1 MENKIDTKFT
11 SYQKLIIFVLAILQ
25 FTVVLDF
32 TIISPIGDI
41 LIKTL
46 NISTKQFGFAVSS
59 YAFSAATSGIIA
71 AGFMDKFDRKKAL
84 IFFYTGFIIGTLFCA
99 LSNTYVS
106 LVIARIF
113 TGFFGGVISSIVL
126 TIISDLFMP
135 HQRGRAMSFVQMAF
149 AGSQI
154 LGIPFGLF
162 IANKL
167 GWHYTFLLIVILAL
181 IVLIIIIFKLKSI
194 TEHLKIISDKK
205 ALLHLWHTVKNK
217 KYQVGFLG
225 ITFLSIGGFMIMPF
239 MSIYLVNNIHIAS
252 SNLPIIF
259 MTTGISSLV
268 VMPIVGKLSDKYSK
282 FNIFLFGTLTS
293 IVMIAIYTNLSIVPL
308 WAIIVVNVIMFASIM
323 SRMVPFQALNS
334 MMPTKEDRGAYLSI
348 SSSLQQIAGGLGAII
363 AGFIII
369 QKSKS
374 SPIVNFDVLGYF
386 AIAIATLCAYLVF
399 KVSKLTTTSTNSK
412 DIVK

>member
-1 MENKIDTKFT
+1 MEDIINANFT

-46 NISTKQFGFAVSS
+46 NITTKQFGFAVSS
-59 YAFSAATSGIIA
+59 YAFSAAASGIIA

-99 LSNTYVS
+99 LSNTYIS
-106 LVIARIF
+106 LLIARIF

-135 HQRGRAMSFVQMAF
+135 YQRGRAMSFVQMAF

-167 GWHYTFLLIVILAL
+167 GWHYTFFLIVILAL
-181 IVLIIIIFKLKSI
+181 IVVLIIIFKLKSI
-194 TEHLKIISDKK
+194 NEHLKIVSDKK
-205 ALLHLWHTVKNK
+205 PLLHLWHTVKNK

-225 ITFLSIGGFMIMPF
+225 ITFLSIGGYMIMPF
-239 MSIYLVNNIHIAS
+239 MTIYLVNNIHIAS

-259 MTTGISSLV
+259 MITGLSSLV
-268 VMPIVGKLSDKYSK
+268 MMPIVGKLSDKYSK
-282 FNIFLFGTLTS
+282 LKIFLFGTFTS
-293 IVMIAIYTNLSIVPL
+293 IIMIAIYTNLPIVPL
-308 WAIIVVNVIMFASIM
+308 WSVVVINVIMFASIM

-334 MMPTKEDRGAYLSI
+334 MMPNKEDRGAYMSI
-348 SSSLQQIAGGLGAII
+348 SSSLQQIAGGLGTVIS
-363 AGFIII
+363 GFIII
-369 QKSKS
+369 QKSKT
-374 SPIVNFDVLGYF
+374 SPIENFYVLGYL
-386 AIAIATLCAYLVF
+386 AIAIAILCAYFVF
-399 KVSKLTTTSTNSK
+399 RVYKLTIK
-412 DIVK
+412 K

>member
-1 MENKIDTKFT
+1 MEDKINTKFT

-46 NISTKQFGFAVSS
+46 NITTKQFGFAVSS
-59 YAFSAATSGIIA
+59 YAFSAAASGIIA

-99 LSNTYVS
+99 LSNTYIS
-106 LVIARIF
+106 LLVARIF
-113 TGFFGGVISSIVL
+113 TGFFGGIISSIVL

-167 GWHYTFLLIVILAL
+167 GWHYTFFLIVILAL
-181 IVLIIIIFKLKSI
+181 IVLLIIIFKLKSI

-205 ALLHLWHTVKNK
+205 PLVHLWHTVKNK

-239 MSIYLVNNIHIAS
+239 MSIYLVNNIHIAN

-259 MTTGISSLV
+259 MITGLSSLV

-282 FNIFLFGTLTS
+282 FKIFLFGTFTS
-293 IVMIAIYTNLSIVPL
+293 IIMIAIYTNLPIVPL
-308 WAIIVVNVIMFASIM
+308 WSILIVNVVMFAAIM

-334 MMPTKEDRGAYLSI
+334 MMPNKEDRGAYMSI
-348 SSSLQQIAGGLGAII
+348 SSSLQQIAGGLGAVI

-369 QKSKS
+369 QKSKT
-374 SPIVNFDVLGYF
+374 SPLENFDVLGYL
-386 AIAIATLCAYLVF
+386 AIGIAILCAYFVF
-399 KVSKLTTTSTNSK
+399 RVHKLTIK
-412 DIVK
+412 K

>member
-1 MENKIDTKFT
+1 MEDIINAKFT

-46 NISTKQFGFAVSS
+46 NITTKQFGFAVSS
-59 YAFSAATSGIIA
+59 YAFSAAASGIIA

-99 LSNTYVS
+99 LSNTYIS
-106 LVIARIF
+106 LLIARIF

-167 GWHYTFLLIVILAL
+167 GWHYTFFLIVILAL
-181 IVLIIIIFKLKSI
+181 IVLLIIIFKLKSI
-194 TEHLKIISDKK
+194 NEHLKIVSDKK
-205 ALLHLWHTVKNK
+205 PILHLWHTVKNK

-225 ITFLSIGGFMIMPF
+225 ITFLSIGGYMIMPF
-239 MSIYLVNNIHIAS
+239 MTIYLVNNIHIAS

-259 MTTGISSLV
+259 MITGLSSLV
-268 VMPIVGKLSDKYSK
+268 MMPIVGKLSDKYSK
-282 FNIFLFGTLTS
+282 LKIFLFGTFTS
-293 IVMIAIYTNLSIVPL
+293 IIMIAIYTNLPIVPL
-308 WAIIVVNVIMFASIM
+308 WSVVVINVIMFASIM

-334 MMPTKEDRGAYLSI
+334 MMPNKEGRGAYMSI
-348 SSSLQQIAGGLGAII
+348 SSSLQQIAGGLGAVIS
-363 AGFIII
+363 GFVII
-369 QKSKS
+369 QKSKT
-374 SPIVNFDVLGYF
+374 SPLENFNVLGYL
-386 AIAIATLCAYLVF
+386 AIAIAILCAYFVF
-399 KVSKLTTTSTNSK
+399 RVYKLTIK
-412 DIVK
+412 K